1 LHSVKQGG
9 YSVFYQSPVSGVG
22 ADDVGIFKTI
32 PNATSVKLSAINSG
46 NLTQLNTWEMAK
58 FSYSDDGEI
67 VYNNGYAIDITTSDT
82 IYLNNSK
89 YP

>member
-1 LHSVKQGG
+1 V
-9 YSVFYQSPVSGVG
+9 
-22 ADDVGIFKTI
+22 
-32 PNATSVKLSAINSG
+32 INSG